1 MFSEIHGLAIIVV
14 QTIDVTREIHS
25 THMIKRFIA
34 KNFYQNWLT
43 LEFVQLNK
51 VNLTEYQNMPLYDEQ
66 LCMRFEHNN
75 NNYVE
80 NVYFKF
86 FSGWFIERHTNV
98 IFKNK
103 AVVTI
108 MM

>member
-1 MFSEIHGLAIIVV
+1 
-14 QTIDVTREIHS
+14 
-25 THMIKRFIA
+25 
-34 KNFYQNWLT
+34 
-43 LEFVQLNK
+43 
-51 VNLTEYQNMPLYDEQ
+51 MPLYDEQ

-98 IFKNK
+98 IYQNK
-103 AVVTI
+103 TFLTR
-108 MM
+108 MMRNGIAQAKVYLIIEHNGHLKAIY